1 MLKDDNIE
9 EITEKDILQ
18 DSDTFVD
25 IPTDVTI
32 DAPTDEVT
40 EEVSIEDD
48 AIIEEEPFVEEEI
61 EVEVEEDK
69 SKPKAKGGFLNG
81 IKAFFGGI
89 WKVIKTIFMGRILS
103 VDFIIRYWKTILTA
117 LFVMLFYISNRYV
130 CQQSAAHI
138 KKLEREIVEIRY
150 KSLDMFTRL
159 KTLQREDS
167 IVKYIDKYKLNLE
180 FPTQPPYII
189 KATADGEN

>member
-1 MLKDDNIE
+1 MGKDDNVVE
-9 EITEKDILQ
+9 FEDKEILME
-18 DSDTFVD
+18 SDMSVD
-25 IPTDVTI
+25 IPADVTSDVPSDEFVDELDGDADNTTDADDTIDTDVETK
-32 DAPTDEVT
+32 
-40 EEVSIEDD
+40 
-48 AIIEEEPFVEEEI
+48 
-61 EVEVEEDK
+61 EEDNP
-69 SKPKAKGGFLNG
+69 KPKKKRTLLSG
-81 IKAFFGGI
+81 IKTFFSGV

-103 VDFIIRYWKTILTA
+103 IDFIIRYWKTIVTC

-167 IVKYIDKYKLNLE
+167 IVKYVDKYKLNLE
-180 FPTQPPYII
+180 FPKQPPYII
-189 KATADGEN
+189 KAKADGEN

>member
-1 MLKDDNIE
+1 MEKDDYIE
-9 EITEKDILQ
+9 EITDKDILQ
-18 DSDTFVD
+18 DGDTFVD

-32 DAPTDEVT
+32 DAPT
-40 EEVSIEDD
+40 EEISIEDT
-48 AIIEEEPFVEEEI
+48 AVIEDETVVEEELKV
-61 EVEVEEDK
+61 VEDDN
-69 SKPKAKGGFLNG
+69 SKVKAKRGFLNA
-81 IKAFFGGI
+81 IKTFLGGI

-167 IVKYIDKYKLNLE
+167 IVKYVDKYKLNLE

-189 KATADGEN
+189 KAKADGEN

>member
-18 DSDTFVD
+18 DGDKFVD
-25 IPTDVTI
+25 IPTDVIT
-32 DAPTDEVT
+32 DVPTDEVI
-40 EEVSIEDD
+40 EE
-48 AIIEEEPFVEEEI
+48 ANIEEEPVIEK
-61 EVEVEEDK
+61 EVEVGEDDN
-69 SKPKAKGGFLNG
+69 SQPKAKGSFLKG
-81 IKAFFGGI
+81 IKAFFRAI

-103 VDFIIRYWKTILTA
+103 VDFIIRYWIVILTA

-130 CQQSAAHI
+130 CQQNAAHI

-167 IVKYIDKYKLNLE
+167 IVKYIDKYKLNLD

-189 KATADGEN
+189 KAKADGENQTK

>member
-1 MLKDDNIE
+1 MVKDDNIE
-9 EITEKDILQ
+9 EITEKDIMQ
-18 DSDTFVD
+18 DGDTFVD

-32 DAPTDEVT
+32 DAPTDEVS
-40 EEVSIEDD
+40 EEVSIEGEPV
-48 AIIEEEPFVEEEI
+48 IEE
-61 EVEVEEDK
+61 EVEVEDADN
-69 SKPKAKGGFLNG
+69 SKTKTNGGFLKG

-167 IVKYIDKYKLNLE
+167 IVKYIDRYKLNLE

-189 KATADGEN
+189 KANADGEN